1 MLVNHD
7 DLLDHESS
15 QGFEINDSTCQRLIG
30 YVKAEIASQ
39 AHFYNHPLDE
49 KIDPIISQ
57 ADDIEF
63 DGLLFSFINNE
74 LSVNVTTSIEQLM
87 GESARLRSAA
97 SITISKPSLMGSPPI
112 VKKRALITTG

>member
-7 DLLDHESS
+7 DLLDHEFS
-15 QGFEINDSTCQRLIG
+15 QGFEINDSTRQRLIG

-39 AHFYNHPLDE
+39 AHFYNYPLDE
-49 KIDPIISQ
+49 NIDAIISQ

-74 LSVNVTTSIEQLM
+74 LSINITTRIEQLM
-87 GESARLRSAA
+87 
-97 SITISKPSLMGSPPI
+97 
-112 VKKRALITTG
+112 